1 MGEIKTPKNK
11 FGINGEHRV
20 QSKKSLLGKRKFQE
34 PISQPNTNRLLIKSQ
49 EFKKSDFDI
58 MSRNDLQSIHTNS
71 DISEDLQK
79 LLSRDEL
86 T

>member
-34 PISQPNTNRLLIKSQ
+34 PISQPNRLLIKSQ

-86 T
+86 N